1 MRKKTIP
8 ILQPSIFL
16 ATGIL
21 LTLLWTSPSHA
32 VERIPLQAA
41 LVELNEAVESYQMGN
56 RPEALQALL
65 SIATTPQYPQTI
77 QQEARIYIAEILY
90 LEGNIDGA
98 RDYFLETLMTDAEY
112 NIDRFRHPPEICA
125 EFDLVNAQFRQ
136 RTPSN
141 LTPSTSSN
149 WTRFAPFGL
158 YQFQQGRNG
167 KGIAYSSLQIG
178 TGVSSLILFNYLSQ
192 NPGYNANDI
201 ENQQHLERILTI
213 QRASAVGFYAFWIL
227 GSLDAQKDWQ
237 LNSNSTSQNP

>member
-1 MRKKTIP
+1 MHCK
-8 ILQPSIFL
+8 IFL
-16 ATGIL
+16 LVGIV
-21 LTLLWTSPSHA
+21 TMWLWTPPSYG

-41 LVELNEAVESYQMGN
+41 LSELNEAVESYQMGN

-77 QQEARIYIAEILY
+77 QQEARIYIGEILY

-98 RDYFLETLMTDAEY
+98 RDYFLETLMTDADY

-136 RTPSN
+136 RTPPTTFTASN
-141 LTPSTSSN
+141 AQN
-149 WTRFAPFGL
+149 WVRFAPFGL
-158 YQFQQGRNG
+158 YQFQQGLNW
-167 KGIAYSSLQIG
+167 KGVAYSSLQLGSGI
-178 TGVSSLILFNYLSQ
+178 SSLVLFNYLSQ
-192 NPGYNANDI
+192 NPGYNANDT

-213 QRASAVGFYAFWIL
+213 QRTSAVGFYAFWLL

-237 LNSNSTSQNP
+237 LKSTSTSQNP